1 MKRIA
6 LAISTLALFL
16 FTFVAVPVYGIDK
29 TAAQKCAMQAC
40 ACCPDGCTCCQ
51 GGECTCKDAACKCCV
66 DKKCDMKKCEK
77 ACDKGCDK
85 AEKTDRTKKDRK

>member
-6 LAISTLALFL
+6 LALTTLALFL
-16 FTFVAVPVYGIDK
+16 VTFVAVPVYTSDK
-29 TAAQKCAMQAC
+29 VQTHKCAMDAAC

-51 GGECTCKDAACKCCV
+51 GGECTCKDADCTCCT

-77 ACDKGCDK
+77 ACEKGCDK
-85 AEKTDRTKKDRK
+85 TQPTKNKK